1 MIKDLKLEAL
11 FIGAHPDDIE
21 ITSSGTLLKFAQ
33 AGKKTGIL
41 DLTRGE
47 LSTRG
52 TLESRKIETQNAS
65 KILGVTVR
73 ENLGLSDG
81 NIENTYENRLK
92 IIKII
97 RKYKP
102 SVIFAPFSNDRHPD
116 HIYTSEIV
124 RDSVFYSGLAKI
136 KTGKLQAFRPKRIFY
151 FRHAYDLPVSVI
163 VDISDVFEKKM
174 KSILAYKSQFFN
186 PENKSEPETYIS
198 SRLFIKDIE
207 TRARFYGFKAGV
219 EFGEPFYSEE
229 PFKASINELLKI

>member
-1 MIKDLKLEAL
+1 MKKNLKLDAL

-21 ITSSGTLLKFAQ
+21 ITSSGTLLKLTQ

-52 TLESRKIETQNAS
+52 TPQIRKKETQKAT
-65 KILGVTVR
+65 KILGINVR
-73 ENLGLSDG
+73 ENLDFPDG

-92 IIKII
+92 IIEII

-102 SVIFAPFSNDRHPD
+102 TIIFAPFASDRHPD
-116 HIYTSEIV
+116 HIYTSEII
-124 RDSVFYSGLAKI
+124 RDAVFYSGLTKI
-136 KTGKLQAFRPKRIFY
+136 TTGKLHAFRPKRIFY
-151 FRHAYDLPVSVI
+151 FRHAYDLPISVI

-186 PENKSEPETYIS
+186 PENKSEPDTYIS
-198 SRLFIKDIE
+198 SELFIKDLE
-207 TRARFYGFKAGV
+207 TRARFYGFKIGV

>member
-97 RKYKP
+97 RKCK
-102 SVIFAPFSNDRHPD
+102 
-116 HIYTSEIV
+116 
-124 RDSVFYSGLAKI
+124 
-136 KTGKLQAFRPKRIFY
+136 
-151 FRHAYDLPVSVI
+151 
-163 VDISDVFEKKM
+163 
-174 KSILAYKSQFFN
+174 
-186 PENKSEPETYIS
+186 
-198 SRLFIKDIE
+198 
-207 TRARFYGFKAGV
+207 
-219 EFGEPFYSEE
+219 
-229 PFKASINELLKI
+229 

>member
-1 MIKDLKLEAL
+1 MKKNLKLDAL

-21 ITSSGTLLKFAQ
+21 ITSSGTLLKFVQ

-52 TLESRKIETQNAS
+52 TPESRKTETQNAS
-65 KILGVTVR
+65 KILGVSVR
-73 ENLGLSDG
+73 ENLGLPDG

-92 IIKII
+92 IIEII

-102 SVIFAPFSNDRHPD
+102 SIIFAPFSNDRHPD

-124 RDSVFYSGLAKI
+124 RDAVFYSGLTKI
-136 KTGKLQAFRPKRIFY
+136 TTGKLQAFRPKRIFY

-163 VDISDVFEKKM
+163 VDITGVFEKKM

-186 PENKSEPETYIS
+186 PKNKSEPETYIS
-198 SRLFIKDIE
+198 SQLFIKDIE
-207 TRARFYGFKAGV
+207 TRARFYGFKTGV

>member
-1 MIKDLKLEAL
+1 MNKDLKLEAL

-21 ITSSGTLLKFAQ
+21 ITSAGTLLKFVQ
-33 AGKKTGIL
+33 AGKKAGIL

-52 TLESRKIETQNAS
+52 TLKSRKAETQNAS
-65 KILGVTVR
+65 KILGVSVR
-73 ENLGLSDG
+73 ENLGLADG
-81 NIENTYENRLK
+81 NIENTYENRIK

-102 SVIFAPFSNDRHPD
+102 EIVFAPFTNDRHPD

-124 RDSVFYSGLAKI
+124 RDAVFYSGLKKI
-136 KTGKLQAFRPKRIFY
+136 QTGNLEAFRPKRIFY

-163 VDISDVFEKKM
+163 VDISDVFNTKM

-198 SRLFIKDIE
+198 SELFIKDIE
-207 TRARFYGFKAGV
+207 TRARFYGFKTGV

-229 PFKASINELLKI
+229 PFKAGINELMKI